1 MNKYLIIEKN
11 LEKLIRQNRPVVA
24 IELNSIARS
33 LSYPQSLDIILE
45 IEQII
50 LSNKAHPAA
59 VGIIDGKLIA
69 GLDTDQISYLLS
81 LENLPKVSTRD
92 ISYFVSQKL
101 SGIPTT
107 AAAIFIA
114 KMAGIKVLST
124 GAIGGV
130 HRNADENFDISAD
143 LQQLSSSSMAVVCSG
158 VNYIFD
164 VPVTLEYLKTSGVPV
179 IGYNTKVFPSFYVLD
194 ENIMVDYSLNLT
206 RQIAELADIKWN
218 LGLTG
223 AVIIANPV
231 PSNCLIDKDEMNIYI
246 QAALDK
252 AKMLNIS
259 RSRFTN
265 YMIEEIDNS
274 TNGKTKGYIIPIL
287 KKNSLLAS
295 IISSELAD
303 LYIE

>member
-1 MNKYLIIEKN
+1 MNKYLVIEKN
-11 LEKLIRQNRPVVA
+11 LEKAIRQNKPVVA

-33 LSYPQSLDIILE
+33 VSFPQSLELALE
-45 IEQII
+45 IHQII
-50 LSNKAHPAA
+50 LSNNAYPAA

-69 GLDTDQISYLLS
+69 GLDADQISTLLS
-81 LENLPKVSTRD
+81 LKNLPKISTRD

-114 KMAGIKVLST
+114 KLAGIKVLST

-179 IGYNTKVFPSFYVLD
+179 IGYNTEIFPSFYVLD
-194 ENIMVDYSLNLT
+194 ENIKVDYSLSLT
-206 RQIAELADIKWN
+206 KQIADLVDIKWN
-218 LGLTG
+218 LGLKG

-231 PSNCLIDKDEMNIYI
+231 PLNCLIDKSEMNIYI
-246 QAALDK
+246 KDALEK
-252 AKMLNIS
+252 AKKLNLP
-259 RSRFTN
+259 RSKFTN
-265 YMIEEIDNS
+265 YMIQEIDS
-274 TNGKTKGYIIPIL
+274 ATDGKTKESITSIL
-287 KKNSLLAS
+287 KKNALLAS
-295 IISSELAD
+295 LVAIELAE
-303 LYIE
+303 LYVE